1 LCFIAVQKIYIKKAF
16 KIELIKFPQNERFYL
31 NEKCSKD
38 FNWQMDIQAV
48 QNIPNNTLVG

>member
-1 LCFIAVQKIYIKKAF
+1 MMFVFHCCTENLQKEI

-31 NEKCSKD
+31 NGICSKD
-38 FNWQMDIQAV
+38 FNWQIQAV

>member
-16 KIELIKFPQNERFYL
+16 KIELIKIPQNERFYL
-31 NEKCSKD
+31 SGKCSKD